1 MYLFLPLISL
11 MIVLSYNT
19 HTHTQDQTRAETQ
32 NTAWLL
38 FKLTLGRKDYTCC

>member
-19 HTHTQDQTRAETQ
+19 HTHTHTHKIKRVLRHKTQ
-32 NTAWLL
+32 P
-38 FKLTLGRKDYTCC
+38 GCCSSWH